1 MSYPQASRLLF
12 AGPIQKW
19 RFMSSWKQYRHSQRT
34 ASILIQ
40 KQIQTTRQCLWCQ
53 SVYLH
58 NSPALHA
65 ARKDNSKKKLVKR
78 FKVNTKG
85 VKLKVVTIFD
95 GMTVE
100 ELARAMDRDCDHVF
114 EVLLYTKGG
123 DQYDRETSVIDDFD
137 IIKDII
143 KRSGMKY
150 QIGSKEKR
158 LKANMSTDLIRQ
170 PPPDPAQLVRRHP
183 VVTIMGHVDHGKT
196 TLLDSL
202 RNSKIVEQEFG
213 GITQHIGAFT
223 VKLSTGESITFLD
236 TPGHAAFSS
245 MRARGA
251 QVTDIVILVV
261 AADDGVMNQTKES
274 IHHAKEAGVPIIVAI
289 NKVDKPEAD
298 IERTKNMLLEQQL
311 VLEDFQGDVQ
321 AVPISALKRTN
332 LDLLQEAIVTQAELM
347 ELKADPKGL
356 VEGSVI
362 EAMTDPGRG
371 KLATVVIQRGTLK
384 RGDLL
389 LAGTTWAKVRGMF
402 DDQGRPLQEA
412 PPATP
417 VQIIGWKDLPSAG
430 DEVFQVENM
439 QVLKDALQW
448 RIEQETLKK
457 IDENQVVIDEKRSQ
471 HDVVYKQKV
480 QLRRE
485 SGRKYATSSQKQKET
500 IIGYEGPQ
508 LSLVLKADVDGS
520 LEAILDTLDTF
531 HSKKCRLDLIHYGVG
546 NVTET
551 DVQLAENFSGEIFC
565 FNVKTPESVA
575 KVARSKSIPIKMH
588 NVIYNLFDNLLDS
601 LSARL
606 PHVEEEE
613 VLGEAEVKSVFEV
626 TARKKKIPVA
636 GCRCIKGALHRK
648 QGFKVIRSNE
658 VIYNGEIASLKHF
671 KEEVDNVK
679 TDMMCGI
686 SLEDP
691 SLTFQAG
698 DVIQCV
704 QIKHVQQ
711 DIDWQPEF

>member
-1 MSYPQASRLLF
+1 MSFPQASRLLF
-12 AGPIQKW
+12 AGNMQKW
-19 RFMSSWKQYRHSQRT
+19 RFMSTWQQIKHSQRV
-34 ASILIQ
+34 ARVLIQ
-40 KQIQTTRQCLWCQ
+40 KQIQTTRPCQWCQ

-58 NSPALHA
+58 ESSALHA

-78 FKVNTKG
+78 FKVNNKG
-85 VKLKVVTIFD
+85 VKLKVVTVFES
-95 GMTVE
+95 MTVE
-100 ELARAMDRDCDHVF
+100 ELAQAMDRDCDHVF

-123 DQYDRETSVIDDFD
+123 DRYDQETSVIDDLD

-150 QIGSKEKR
+150 QMGSKEKR
-158 LKANMSTDLIRQ
+158 LKANMNKDVIRQ
-170 PPPDPAQLVRRHP
+170 PPPDPAEMVSRHP

-202 RNSKIVEQEFG
+202 RNSKIVDQEFG

-223 VKLSTGESITFLD
+223 VKLSSGESITFLD

-251 QVTDIVILVV
+251 KVTDIIILVV

-274 IHHAKEAGVPIIVAI
+274 IQHAKEADVPIIVAI

-311 VLEDFQGDVQ
+311 VLEDFQGEVQ
-321 AVPISALKRTN
+321 AIPISALKGTN
-332 LDLLQEAIVTQAELM
+332 LDLLQEAIVTQAEVM

-412 PPATP
+412 PPSTP
-417 VQIIGWKDLPSAG
+417 AQIIGWKDLPSAG
-430 DEVFQVENM
+430 DEVLQVESM
-439 QVLKDALQW
+439 QVLKDALEW
-448 RIEQETLKK
+448 RIQQETLKK

-471 HDVVYKQKV
+471 HDVVYKQAV
-480 QLRRE
+480 QQRRE
-485 SGRKYATSSQKQKET
+485 SGRKYGMSSQKQKEAV
-500 IIGYEGPQ
+500 IGYEGPQ
-508 LSLVLKADVDGS
+508 LPLVLKADVDGS

-551 DVQLAENFSGEIFC
+551 DVQLAENFGGEIFC
-565 FNVKTPESVA
+565 FNVKTPQAVA
-575 KVARSKSIPIKMH
+575 KLARSKSVPIKTH
-588 NVIYNLFDNLLDS
+588 NVIYSLFDNLLDS
-601 LSARL
+601 LSTRL

-636 GCRCIKGALHRK
+636 GCRCIKGSLHRK
-648 QGFKVIRSNE
+648 QGFKVLRRDE
-658 VIYNGEIASLKHF
+658 VIYSGEIASLKHF

-691 SLTFQAG
+691 SLNFQAG